1 MKEVQDFE
9 EIRRPHTLK
18 EKAADGI
25 ARVVGSWTFL
35 IAQSTIIAVWVT
47 INLAWGG
54 RWDPYPFI
62 LLNLMLSFQAAYTA
76 PIIMMS
82 QNRHAAIDR
91 IEARLDYWTNQIAEE
106 EARAILAKLEKQ
118 EIEIAELKR
127 MLRLL
132 TSNGK
137 KV

>member
-91 IEARLDYWTNQIAEE
+91 IEARLDYRTNQIAEE

-127 MLRLL
+127 MLRQL